1 MGPNHWY
8 RIQILIDNK
17 QMRIPLYLS
26 FFLLT
31 LSSSFGQTFERI
43 IRQADSLFWAGEYQK
58 SQTLYAQATTL
69 TEEINTIP
77 FYLSKQKE
85 SECLVREGFFDQ
97 AEEKLEQVLRTCPSH
112 ALSSKAGLLNV
123 LGLSKIGQ
131 GEYTEAEAA
140 LNEAIQVTSNN
151 TASQDALSDSYNNL
165 SILFWTTGHNE
176 KALGYALN
184 ALELR
189 QKMHTE
195 KSPLVAGSYMNLGLL
210 YQHENPEQ
218 AIVYY
223 DKAIAIYSSAFQ
235 SHHPLIAS
243 ALINK
248 GIVYQSE
255 KTYNSA
261 LEQFEKAL
269 QIIETSVGKNHIN
282 YAFTLSHIGKVY
294 LDKKNPAEAEQY
306 EKQALQL
313 FIANVGDKHP
323 EVAECYNELA
333 AIKRYQKEYKE
344 ALNYYQKSLIA
355 NSFTFNNKDIY
366 SNPNSTD
373 FIHADLMLNTLLLKA
388 QALEE
393 KHVNKDLKV
402 KDLNYALKTLQ
413 YADTLSENIRH
424 RRTNKKDKVELGKI
438 TNDIYEQAVHLCLM
452 LSEITL
458 KKKHYLTQAFTFS
471 EKNKAA
477 VLLEAISDANAKSFA
492 GLPGEALKTES
503 ELKSKISYYEL
514 MLSKAENENDKKQ
527 WRAHLL
533 IENRNYE
540 SFIKNLEND
549 FPAYYKLKYAKN
561 TLQVKDV
568 QSILPEETSL
578 LHYFISDKYAEVTI
592 FAIEKNK
599 LNVYRKPKIESLDK
613 DLIGWRNTIR
623 YKIEDKYIELGN
635 ILSQQLLPNTFPK
648 KKHVVIIP
656 DGRLSS
662 TPFEAMFTGTAKQGQ
677 ELPLVLKASA
687 ISYNYSTSLYLESV
701 KESKTSCE
709 KGNVLLCAPITFKGK
724 MDDLPG
730 TAQEVKDLSRYF
742 SDKGFNVTSQVGNN
756 ATEENLKTITN
767 SSWSYIHFATHGL
780 VNENDP
786 DLSKIILHPNQKE
799 DGDLF
804 SGEIY
809 NLNLNSELITLSAC
823 QTGLGKVT
831 KGEGLIG
838 LSRALLYAGANNIIV
853 SLWNVSDQATL
864 SLMNELYVNILQ
876 NTQCINYAEA
886 LQKAKLSLITDKKL
900 QDPYYWAPFIL
911 IGH

>member
-1 MGPNHWY
+1 
-8 RIQILIDNK
+8 
-17 QMRIPLYLS
+17 MRTSSLYLA
-26 FFLLT
+26 LLLFT
-31 LSSSFGQTFERI
+31 VSSAFAQRVEPLVQ
-43 IRQADSLFWAGEYQK
+43 QADSLFWAGDYQK
-58 SQTLYAQATTL
+58 SERLYTQANAL
-69 TEEINTIP
+69 MNESNTIP
-77 FYLSKQKE
+77 FYLSIQKA

-97 AEEKLEQVLRTCPSH
+97 AEEKIENALHSCPST

-131 GEYTEAEAA
+131 GEYNEAETT
-140 LNEAIQVTSNN
+140 LNEAIQITNN
-151 TASQDALSDSYNNL
+151 TPALQDALSESYNHL

-176 KALGYALN
+176 KALTYALN

-189 QKMHTE
+189 QNMHTE

-210 YQHENPEQ
+210 CQHEKPEQ

-223 DKAIAIYSSAFQ
+223 DKAIAIYSSAF
-235 SHHPLIAS
+235 HRNHPLIAS

-269 QIIETSVGKNHIN
+269 HIIEASVGKNHIN
-282 YAFTLSHIGKVY
+282 YAFALSHIGKVY
-294 LDKKNPAEAEQY
+294 LEKKNPVQAEQY
-306 EKQALQL
+306 ETQALTI
-313 FIANVGDKHP
+313 FVANVGNKHP
-323 EVAECYNELA
+323 EVAQCYNELA
-333 AIKRYQKEYKE
+333 AIKLYQKEYKA
-344 ALNYYQKSLIA
+344 ALEYYQKSLIA
-355 NSFTFNNKDIY
+355 NAFSFENTHIY
-366 SNPNSTD
+366 SNPNSSD
-373 FIHADLMLNTLLLKA
+373 FIHADLMLNTLLMKA

-402 KDLNYALKTLQ
+402 KDLRVALNTLQ
-413 YADTLSENIRH
+413 CADTLSENIRH

-458 KKKHYLTQAFTFS
+458 KKKHYQAQAFSFS

-477 VLLEAISDANAKSFA
+477 VLLEAISEANAKSFA
-492 GLPGEALKTES
+492 GLPDEALKKEG
-503 ELKSKISYYEL
+503 ELKSKIAYYEL
-514 MLSKAENENDKKQ
+514 MLSKAEHENDKKQ
-527 WRAHLL
+527 WRANLL
-533 IENRNYE
+533 VENRNYE
-540 SFIKNLEND
+540 DFIKKLEHD
-549 FPAYYKLKYAKN
+549 FPAYYNLKYAKN

-568 QSILPEETSL
+568 QSLLPDETAI
-578 LHYFISDKYAEVTI
+578 LHYFISDKYAEVSI
-592 FAIEKNK
+592 FRIEKNK
-599 LNVYRKPKIESLDK
+599 LKIYRKAKLTSLDK

-635 ILSQQLLPNTFPK
+635 ILSKQLLPNSFPK

-662 TPFEAMFTGTAKQGQ
+662 TPFEAMFTGTATQGQ
-677 ELPLVLKASA
+677 ALPLVLNASA

-730 TAQEVKDLSRYF
+730 TAQEVKDLNQYF
-742 SDKGFNVTSQVGNN
+742 SDKGFHVTSQIGIQ
-756 ATEENLKTITN
+756 ATEENLKTNTQN
-767 SSWSYIHFATHGL
+767 SWSYIHFATHGL

-786 DLSKIILHPNQKE
+786 DLSKIMLHGNQKE

-804 SGEIY
+804 SGELY
-809 NLNLNSELITLSAC
+809 NLNLNAELITLSAC

-864 SLMNELYVNILQ
+864 SLMNELYTNILQ

-900 QDPYYWAPFIL
+900 SEPYYWAPFIL